1 MKFIGAREEGSQA
14 GLTNFRLDSK
24 RLKGGDNKRIYDG
37 KTGDVQ
43 ACFNTPL
50 TSDLSG
56 VETLF
61 EFTTTTSHTLN
72 VVVVDP
78 AASSHN
84 KFRMYFDYI
93 LFEPVIE

>member
-37 KTGDVQ
+37 RQGMQD
-43 ACFNTPL
+43 CFNTPL

-78 AASSHN
+78 QPVRTINSVCI
-84 KFRMYFDYI
+84 FDYI

>member
-1 MKFIGAREEGSQA
+1 MM
-14 GLTNFRLDSK
+14 
-24 RLKGGDNKRIYDG
+24 G

-43 ACFNTPL
+43 DCFNTPL

-84 KFRMYFDYI
+84 KFRTVF
-93 LFEPVIE
+93 